1 MIFCMVLMDLPN
13 IQELR
18 SAIPHGITIIKNKV
32 YLVEIGHSFEIKYN

>member
-18 SAIPHGITIIKNKV
+18 SAIPHGITDTESVDDYQSVI
-32 YLVEIGHSFEIKYN
+32 